1 MREQELN
8 KIKAYNR
15 RMGKLQKR
23 YEDIKGNSMVPG
35 KEIKEVMCQSSGSK
49 DSIYIRNAEEAYDIE
64 SEYRMLYWKADSL
77 IREARKYINSLPDAT
92 LRMVLEL
99 TYINN
104 MDGYEVA
111 VAAGLKEKECERIL
125 FVHFNNVF

>member
-35 KEIKEVMCQSSGSK
+35 KEIKEVVCQCGTSSE
-49 DSIYIRNAEEAYDIE
+49 SIYIRNAGEAYDIE
-64 SEYRMLYWKADSL
+64 TEYKMIYWKCEEL
-77 IREARKYINSLPDAT
+77 IRKARKYINSLPDPI
-92 LRMVLEL
+92 LRMLLEL
-99 TYINN
+99 TYINC
-104 MDGYEVA
+104 MDEYEVA
-111 VAAGLKEKECERIL
+111 AAAGMRKQDCDVIIK
-125 FVHFNNVF
+125 VHFNNVF